1 MLLIRLASLFSH
13 WLAMLLIWSGRDSIW
28 WCICTPTRL
37 REIVPRPD
45 QVEMLLKKRGDY
57 RPHQD
62 FGVNLSIPWN
72 AGSREDQF
80 ISSASGVA
88 TGRVASWLQL

>member
-1 MLLIRLASLFSH
+1 
-13 WLAMLLIWSGRDSIW
+13 
-28 WCICTPTRL
+28 
-37 REIVPRPD
+37 
-45 QVEMLLKKRGDY
+45 MLLKKRGDY

-80 ISSASGVA
+80 LSSASGVA